1 MPTVSAVGS
10 LHASGCRGE
19 KFQSD
24 VFLSDRQE
32 QHFGIAQRNS
42 LELVGELA
50 YFYKPGDC
58 ITLGITVA
66 PRFQRNGYA
75 CEMLREV
82 IRSVRE
88 KYPTLD
94 IVALIGKASAFLKSW
109 VFGRSATRIRL
120 PLLFMCSL
128 HRKSP
133 RRKYR
138 GLFLFRKLCYTE
150 KNAAGEYYVNQ

>member
-1 MPTVSAVGS
+1 MIYLETERLALRNLELSDAES
-10 LHASGCRGE
+10 ISGYRNDEACRRYQRWEAFTLPDVEAYIE

-94 IVALIGKASAFLKSW
+94 IVALIDKENELLK
-109 VFGRSATRIRL
+109 GAI
-120 PLLFMCSL
+120 
-128 HRKSP
+128 
-133 RRKYR
+133 
-138 GLFLFRKLCYTE
+138 
-150 KNAAGEYYVNQ
+150 KNVTAKQK